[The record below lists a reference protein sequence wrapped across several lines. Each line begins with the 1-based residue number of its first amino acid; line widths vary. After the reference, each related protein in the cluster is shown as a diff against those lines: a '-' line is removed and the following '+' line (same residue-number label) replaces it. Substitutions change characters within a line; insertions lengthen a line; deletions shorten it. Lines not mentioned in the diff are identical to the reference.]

1 MISSIVTRLIKQ
13 LSTTTRSQS
22 IRQFLDSF
30 NSSIAKVAFAAA
42 VRPGQDVGHPQGKD
56 KHRAPNDTPKCESL

>member
-22 IRQFLDSF
+22 IRQFL
-30 NSSIAKVAFAAA
+30 NQSIRQFLGLLLPQPLGP
-42 VRPGQDVGHPQGKD
+42 VRTLSIPSGD
-56 KHRAPNDTPKCESL
+56 KHRAPNDTRKRAVL